1 MSRYFTYNRM
11 ELSGS
16 LGDLGTILPLA
27 LGMVLVN
34 DMDPR
39 GVFFCFGLY
48 YLVSGYYFKVT
59 TPVEPM
65 KVIAAYALASGL
77 SASQIQASCLLIAVI
92 LLVLGGTNLISAVRN
107 TIPLAVVRGVQL
119 STGTLLIM
127 KGIHLMTGTSPIQ
140 LVHQA
145 AEPYL

>member
-1 MSRYFTYNRM
+1 M

-65 KVIAAYALASGL
+65 KVIAAYALANGFGEHVGILSVGL
-77 SASQIQASCLLIAVI
+77 VATVAA
-92 LLVLGGTNLISAVRN
+92 
-107 TIPLAVVRGVQL
+107 
-119 STGTLLIM
+119 TLLIVPYIGRIM
-127 KGIHLMTGTSPIQ
+127 DGSSVP
-140 LVHQA
+140 A
-145 AEPYL
+145 AG